1 MLKLYGAPNTRAV
14 RIVWLLEE
22 LALPYE
28 LILLEFQTTSTEFFI
43 QQTPTGKIP
52 TLEDGAIIMSES
64 GAMVEYILESYG
76 DGRLAPSVQDPQRAT
91 FLQWLHFAESTAFTP
106 IGTFAWLTRYR
117 GDAEEHPDLIGDAR
131 HRVSTTLGYL
141 ARQLGEKPY
150 LLGDEFSAAD
160 VMMGFTLAAAA
171 SLNLLE
177 DVPELLPYLSRLQ
190 ARSPFQTAIAKLN
203 ATAPTDR

>member
-52 TLEDGAIIMSES
+52 TLED
-64 GAMVEYILESYG
+64 
-76 DGRLAPSVQDPQRAT
+76 
-91 FLQWLHFAESTAFTP
+91 
-106 IGTFAWLTRYR
+106 
-117 GDAEEHPDLIGDAR
+117 
-131 HRVSTTLGYL
+131 
-141 ARQLGEKPY
+141 
-150 LLGDEFSAAD
+150 
-160 VMMGFTLAAAA
+160 
-171 SLNLLE
+171 
-177 DVPELLPYLSRLQ
+177 VPELLPYLSRLQ
-190 ARSPFQTAIAKLN
+190 ARSAFQAAIAKLN